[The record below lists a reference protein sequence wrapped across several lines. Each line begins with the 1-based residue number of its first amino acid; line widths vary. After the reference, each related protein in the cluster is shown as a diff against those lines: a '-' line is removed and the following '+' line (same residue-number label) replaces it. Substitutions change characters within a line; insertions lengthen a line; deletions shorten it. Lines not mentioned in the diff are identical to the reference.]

1 MTQSCK
7 FYKTSYIYFSLRNRL
22 PGAQHYQSGPKD
34 PIRSKSQSNA
44 GHTLS
49 RRCANLRL
57 RYSNLP
63 SWCPD
68 PLISTLRG
76 FASDRVGSS
85 SSNRTESR
93 CNSSVNF
100 AGAASKF
107 ESFEDSK
114 SEVGHGENYWQ
125 APDSNFLLYA
135 MSESQLR
142 RQVPFAP
149 NTRSPH
155 PAAAGPLRRIQYILS
170 VNAPQTT

>member
-7 FYKTSYIYFSLRNRL
+7 FYKTSFFNFF
-22 PGAQHYQSGPKD
+22 HYETDYRAHSTTRVALKIQFGQ
-34 PIRSKSQSNA
+34 RVRA
-44 GHTLS
+44 TRATLS

-85 SSNRTESR
+85 NRTESR
-93 CNSSVNF
+93 CNPSVNF

-135 MSESQLR
+135 TTGCQLR

-155 PAAAGPLRRIQYILS
+155 PAAASPLRRIQYILS